1 MSADPI
7 VEPCVCHD
15 IFFTGAGPLQF
26 MGDNLRLT
34 LFVRQRS
41 TCDGSIETRWWP
53 RSSAAAPTCSGSPP
67 ESSLAAIRCPR
78 QEIG

>member
-7 VEPCVCHD
+7 VEPCVCHN

-41 TCDGSIETRWWP
+41 TCDGSIENAVVAKIVGT
-53 RSSAAAPTCSGSPP
+53 PTCSGSPP

-78 QEIG
+78 Q